1 METTTGEAHGYRGLR
16 VWQKS
21 LELALALYALSR
33 RLPRAEQTF
42 LVHELRDASGMVP
55 AHIAAG
61 NAHPQRRDYLR
72 HLSAAH
78 GSLYR
83 AETALILAERLGFV
97 AAEETAVSLELSE
110 QVGRMLRALMRAL
123 QPPQV
128 TFLAD
133 PIPQAEGGE
142 TVEEEPPG

>member
-21 LELALALYALSR
+21 FELALALHALSR
-33 RLPRAEQTF
+33 RLPKAEQSF
-42 LVHELRDASGMVP
+42 LVRELREASGMVP

-97 AAEETAVSLELSE
+97 DAEETAASLALSE
-110 QVGRMLRALMRAL
+110 EVGRMLRALMRAL

-128 TFLAD
+128 TYLHD
-133 PIPQAEGGE
+133 PIEQSAEGEG
-142 TVEEEPPG
+142 PPS

>member
-1 METTTGEAHGYRGLR
+1 METTGELHGFRGLR

-21 LELALALYALSR
+21 FELALATWALSKR
-33 RLPRAEQTF
+33 FPKAELGGLTRD
-42 LVHELRDASGMVP
+42 LRDAAGMVP

-83 AETALILAERLGFV
+83 AITTLLLAERLGFV
-97 AAEETAVSLELSE
+97 TEAEIAPSLGLGDE
-110 QVGRMLRALMRAL
+110 VARMLRSLMRAL

-128 TFLAD
+128 TFVAD
-133 PIPQAEGGE
+133 PAQQSS
-142 TVEEEPPG
+142 EPIDDDTPS